1 MRAWRDIQY
10 ARLGSIQ
17 RVLDRAIG
25 VDATS
30 DRCAHHGELARQFS
44 ENQQCFIA
52 TRSSRNMATGVDRV
66 AVWKPA
72 LVVVGKLDWASERL
86 RLAGIGD
93 YHGRLRRHLLRGHV
107 AR

>member
-1 MRAWRDIQY
+1 MRAWRDIKY

-25 VDATS
+25 VDAAG
-30 DRCAHHGELARQFS
+30 DRGAHHGELARQFS
-44 ENQQCFIA
+44 GNQQCFIA

-93 YHGRLRRHLLRGHV
+93 CHGRLRRHLRRGHV